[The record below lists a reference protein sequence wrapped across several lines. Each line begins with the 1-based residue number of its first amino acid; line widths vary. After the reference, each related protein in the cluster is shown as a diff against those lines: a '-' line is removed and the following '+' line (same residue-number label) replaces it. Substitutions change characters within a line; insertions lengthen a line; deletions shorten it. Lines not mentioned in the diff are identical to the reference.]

1 MKANKYKPLTKVII
15 SFVSQCIVLQT
26 ARSTDAFKFESFL
39 D

>member
-1 MKANKYKPLTKVII
+1 MKEKKYKPLTKEII

-26 ARSTDAFKFESFL
+26 ARSTDEFESFL